1 VRYWYGAAVISI
13 LSLEAAGLGWLTL
26 IPIIGLVVLISVRGV
41 VERRRHEIWMDDLAR
56 ATYRLMRPVS
66 VRQTSSW
73 TDDR

>member
-13 LSLEAAGLGWLTL
+13 LSLAAAGLGWLTL

-66 VRQTSSW
+66 VRRTSSW